1 MVIYIE
7 DSQSF
12 NDFLLEFNSR
22 PSRIYIQLS
31 DTDKHAL
38 NNRISFIV
46 VSCLPKLYVINI
58 NHTDGLGLREDA
70 LKQLE
75 ESQRFKAVV
84 NGKSVTHL
92 LNLKQAVDIDLY
104 RNQAVEVGIRS
115 VPTVVLYKDGEE
127 VDRQSGYQP
136 KERISAWMNQFK

>member
-75 ESQRFKAVV
+75 ESQTKGIANDVV
-84 NGKSVTHL
+84 QHMLSSLGWENK
-92 LNLKQAVDIDLY
+92 K
-104 RNQAVEVGIRS
+104 
-115 VPTVVLYKDGEE
+115 
-127 VDRQSGYQP
+127 
-136 KERISAWMNQFK
+136 